1 MNFYDINLINGG
13 HISIKEFDKKQFL
26 HFIRKRFFT
35 STVM

>member
-1 MNFYDINLINGG
+1 MVDTYQLKNLI
-13 HISIKEFDKKQFL
+13 KKQFL